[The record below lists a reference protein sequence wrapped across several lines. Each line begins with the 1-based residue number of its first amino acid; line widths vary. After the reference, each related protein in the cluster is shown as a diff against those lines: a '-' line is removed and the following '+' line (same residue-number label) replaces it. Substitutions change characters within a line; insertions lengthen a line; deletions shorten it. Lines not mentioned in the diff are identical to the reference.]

1 MLYIALMSPKGEIS
15 IVLVNKGNEPK
26 SIILNVKNF
35 EGKTLNH
42 YQVTRDKV
50 NETGFK
56 LEPISRYEDFKKL
69 KIDLPPR
76 SISNLSSYHLL
87 QGDKGIFI
95 Q

>member
-1 MLYIALMSPKGEIS
+1 M
-15 IVLVNKGNEPK
+15 
-26 SIILNVKNF
+26 
-35 EGKTLNH
+35 
-42 YQVTRDKV
+42 VTKEKV

-56 LEPISRYEDFKKL
+56 LEPISRYEEFKKL
-69 KIDLPPR
+69 EIDLPPR